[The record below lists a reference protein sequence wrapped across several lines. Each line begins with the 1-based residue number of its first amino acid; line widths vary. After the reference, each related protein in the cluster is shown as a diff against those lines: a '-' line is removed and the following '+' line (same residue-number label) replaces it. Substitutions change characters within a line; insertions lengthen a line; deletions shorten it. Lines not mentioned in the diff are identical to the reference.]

1 MMKILIRIS
10 FLGTSFYGTQKQSD
24 KKTIQGD
31 FESLL
36 SRVYDEKVKVTISSR
51 LDRGVHALDFALTFD
66 VPNDHVTLSHLEYYL
81 KRSVSKDIFIKEVF
95 PVDDNFSPRYDCTN
109 KTYLYLIQNGTNIN
123 PILNPFTYTP
133 TKPLDVEK
141 FKACLSLFKGLHDFR
156 SFASPEGEEKTLLV
170 VDDVILEEQNDL
182 LKIRFTS
189 KAFLRYQVRF
199 MVGTC
204 IYVAEG
210 KLTLDEVK
218 ESLATGK
225 ELRIRYKAD
234 PQGLILE
241 QINYPQLGNTQE
253 TPSVLL
259 F

>member
-1 MMKILIRIS
+1 
-10 FLGTSFYGTQKQSD
+10 
-24 KKTIQGD
+24 
-31 FESLL
+31 
-36 SRVYDEKVKVTISSR
+36 
-51 LDRGVHALDFALTFD
+51 
-66 VPNDHVTLSHLEYYL
+66 
-81 KRSVSKDIFIKEVF
+81 
-95 PVDDNFSPRYDCTN
+95 
-109 KTYLYLIQNGTNIN
+109 
-123 PILNPFTYTP
+123 
-133 TKPLDVEK
+133 
-141 FKACLSLFKGLHDFR
+141 
-156 SFASPEGEEKTLLV
+156 
-170 VDDVILEEQNDL
+170 
-182 LKIRFTS
+182 
-189 KAFLRYQVRF
+189 

-241 QINYPQLGNTQE
+241 QINYPQFENTQA

>member
-1 MMKILIRIS
+1 MKIFIRIS
-10 FLGTSFYGTQKQSD
+10 FLGSDFYGTQKQSD

-66 VPNDHVTLSHLEYYL
+66 VPNDNVTLNHLEYYL
-81 KRSVSKDIFIKEVF
+81 KRSVSKDIFIKEVREINA
-95 PVDDNFSPRYDCTN
+95 DFSPRYDCED
-109 KTYLYLIQNGTNIN
+109 KTYLYLIQNGMNHN

-133 TKPLDVEK
+133 KHPLDVQKMKE
-141 FKACLSLFKGLHDFR
+141 CLALFKGCHNFR
-156 SFASPEGEEKTLLV
+156 SFASPEGEENTLLII
-170 VDDVILEEQNDL
+170 DDVSLEEEHGL
-182 LKIRFTS
+182 VKIRFRS

-199 MVGTC
+199 MVGAC
-204 IYVAEG
+204 IYVAED
-210 KLTLDEVK
+210 KTSLDEVK
-218 ESLATGK
+218 NSLSTGD
-225 ELRIRYKAD
+225 ELRIRYKAE

-241 QINYPQLGNTQE
+241 QINYPQIPDNIRKE
-253 TPSVLL
+253 PVLL